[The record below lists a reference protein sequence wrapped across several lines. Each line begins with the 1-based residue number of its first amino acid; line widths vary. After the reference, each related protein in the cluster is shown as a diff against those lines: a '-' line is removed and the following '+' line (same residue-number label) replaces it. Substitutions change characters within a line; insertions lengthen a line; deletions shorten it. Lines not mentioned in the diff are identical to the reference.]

1 MTNEI
6 KEKKCCKEYSIW
18 LMPKGTVY
26 DRLSEIISGIS
37 QEYKVPNFQPHV
49 TLIGE
54 LKGNE
59 ELITRTKLLASQI
72 HPFTIT
78 LKNPCVLNE
87 YFRSLFLKVKG
98 TEEVI
103 NANLKAQEIFNRKEK
118 YFPHLSLMYGSCS
131 TIEKLNII
139 SNLEKINLE
148 FQVNNLHLFSTKGH
162 PENWHEIE
170 KFPLIQK

>member
-1 MTNEI
+1 MIEI
-6 KEKKCCKEYSIW
+6 KEKKCRGYSIW

-26 DRLSEIISGIS
+26 NSLLEIISEIS

-87 YFRSLFLKVKG
+87 YFRSLFLKVEE

-131 TIEKLNII
+131 TMKKLNII
-139 SNLEKINLE
+139 SNLKKINLE
-148 FQVNNLHLFSTKGH
+148 FQVNSLHLSSTKGH
-162 PENWHEIE
+162 QEDWHEIK
-170 KFPLIQK
+170 KFPLS